1 MREHKPLN
9 MSQVAFQPKE
19 AYHLFEERPGRCE
32 GMSGSQRFIDDQP
45 PGEPLLESEGHY
57 QAMAEAA
64 TDAIITINSESTILL
79 VNPAAEKI
87 FGYSIDEML
96 GQPLTMLMPEYLR
109 HLHRA
114 GVARYL
120 GTGQKHI
127 DWAAV
132 RLPGLHKSGKEIPLE
147 ISFVEFSKGRQR
159 FFTGIVR
166 DVTERERAE
175 ETQIR
180 FARDASLRA
189 EVCAAFN
196 QTGSLGAL
204 LQTCAEAVVRNL
216 DAAFA
221 RIWTLNDDQNMLE
234 LQASAGLYT
243 HLDGAHSRIPIGSYK
258 IGMLAAERK
267 PHLTNSVQEDERV
280 SDKEWAR
287 REGMVSFAGYPLM
300 VEKQLVGVVAMFA
313 RHVLEQ
319 DIIEALETIVP
330 VISLGIERKNIED
343 QLLLAKYSIDH
354 VAQSVI
360 RVDAEARI
368 VFVNEACCRN
378 LGYTREELL
387 ELRIFD
393 INPYFPEEVWADH
406 WNNLRTL
413 KSMSMESAHRRNDGH
428 IFPIELS
435 LNYLLYEGNEYSFAI
450 ARDIT
455 ERKKREEALQLL
467 STRLLQ
473 LQDEERR
480 RIARDLHDVTAQD
493 LGAVVVNLAHL
504 RRVATDLKPE
514 AQSIVSESV
523 ALAEQVL
530 QQIRT
535 LSYLLHPPMLDEIGL
550 ASALR
555 WYIEGFTKRSG
566 ISVDLEVDTEIG
578 RLSLETE
585 TALFRIMQE
594 SLTNIHRHSG
604 SGGAT
609 IRLVR
614 NKESVALYVKDQGSG
629 MLEGADA
636 EAVDSVQSLGLGIL
650 GMRQRLRQFG
660 GKLEIE
666 TSKRGTEI
674 RAIVPIAARTAG
686 DGV

>member
-1 MREHKPLN
+1 
-9 MSQVAFQPKE
+9 
-19 AYHLFEERPGRCE
+19 
-32 GMSGSQRFIDDQP
+32 MSGFQRFIDDQR

-96 GQPLTMLMPEYLR
+96 GQPLTMLMPEYLS

-114 GVARYL
+114 GVTRYL

-132 RLPGLHKSGKEIPLE
+132 RLPGLHKSGNEIPLE
-147 ISFVEFSKGRQR
+147 ISFAEFIQRGQR

-166 DVTERERAE
+166 DVTERKRAE

-196 QTGSLGAL
+196 QTEGSLGDIL
-204 LQTCAEAVVRNL
+204 KNCAEAVVRNL
-216 DAAFA
+216 NAAFA

-300 VEKQLVGVVAMFA
+300 VEKQLIGVVAMFA
-313 RHVLEQ
+313 RHVLKQ
-319 DIIEALETIVP
+319 DTIEALESIVP

-393 INPYFPEEVWADH
+393 INPHFPEEVWADH

-413 KSMSMESAHRRNDGH
+413 KSLSLESAHRRKDGH

-435 LNYLLYEGNEYSFAI
+435 LNYLLYEGHEYSFAI

-514 AQSIVSESV
+514 AQSIVTESV

-535 LSYLLHPPMLDEIGL
+535 LSYLLHPPMLDENGL

-555 WYIEGFTKRSG
+555 WYIQGFTKRSG
-566 ISVDLEVDTEIG
+566 ISVDLEVDSEIG
-578 RLSLETE
+578 RLSLEIE

-614 NKESVALYVKDQGSG
+614 NKDSVALYVKDQGSG
-629 MLEGADA
+629 MLEGADG
-636 EAVDSVQSLGLGIL
+636 ETVDNVQSLGLGIP

-666 TSKRGTEI
+666 TSKHGTEI
-674 RAIVPIAARTAG
+674 RAIVPIAVARTSG
-686 DGV
+686 DGA

>member
-1 MREHKPLN
+1 
-9 MSQVAFQPKE
+9 
-19 AYHLFEERPGRCE
+19 
-32 GMSGSQRFIDDQP
+32 MSGSEQFDEDKRT
-45 PGEPLLESEGHY
+45 GVTLLESEVHY
-57 QAMAEAA
+57 QAIAETAP
-64 TDAIITINSESTILL
+64 DAIITINSESTILL

-87 FGYSIDEML
+87 FGYSIEEML

-109 HLHRA
+109 HVHR
-114 GVARYL
+114 GGITRYL

-127 DWAAV
+127 EWAAV
-132 RLPGLHKSGKEIPLE
+132 QLPGLHKSGGEIPLE
-147 ISFVEFSKGRQR
+147 ISFGEFIKGGQR
-159 FFTGIVR
+159 FFTGIIR
-166 DVTERERAE
+166 DITERKRAE
-175 ETQIR
+175 EAQIR

-196 QTGSLGAL
+196 ETKGSLGAI

-216 DAAFA
+216 DGAFA
-221 RIWTLNDDQNMLE
+221 RIWTLNDDKNMLE

-243 HLDGAHSRIPIGSYK
+243 NLDGAHARIRVGSYK

-287 REGMVSFAGYPLM
+287 REGMVSFAGYPLV
-300 VEKQLVGVVAMFA
+300 VEEQLVGVVAMFA
-313 RHVLEQ
+313 RHPLEQ
-319 DIIEALETIVP
+319 DTIEAIESIVP
-330 VISLGIERKNIED
+330 VISLGVERKKVED
-343 QLLLAKYSIDH
+343 QLLLAMYSIDH
-354 VAQSVI
+354 VVQSMI
-360 RVDAEARI
+360 RVDAKARI
-368 VFVNEACCRN
+368 VFVNEAGRQN

-387 ELRIFD
+387 ELRVFD
-393 INPYFPEEVWADH
+393 INPNFSEEGWADH

-413 KSMSMESAHRRNDGH
+413 KSMSLESTHRRKDGH

-435 LNYLLYEGNEYSFAI
+435 LNYLLYEGHEYSFAI

-455 ERKKREEALQLL
+455 ERKKRDEALHLL

-514 AQSIVSESV
+514 AKNILTESV
-523 ALAEQVL
+523 SLVEQVL

-535 LSYLLHPPMLDEIGL
+535 LSYLLHPPMLDEAGL

-566 ISVDLEVDTEIG
+566 ISVDLEVASEIG
-578 RLSLETE
+578 RLSLEIE
-585 TALFRIMQE
+585 TALFRIVQE

-609 IRLVR
+609 IRLIK
-614 NKESVALYVKDQGSG
+614 NEGTVALYVKDQGSG
-629 MLEGADA
+629 MLD
-636 EAVDSVQSLGLGIL
+636 EATGETIDSVQSLGLGIL

-666 TSKRGTEI
+666 TSKHGTEI
-674 RAIVPIAARTAG
+674 RATVPVAG
-686 DGV
+686 W